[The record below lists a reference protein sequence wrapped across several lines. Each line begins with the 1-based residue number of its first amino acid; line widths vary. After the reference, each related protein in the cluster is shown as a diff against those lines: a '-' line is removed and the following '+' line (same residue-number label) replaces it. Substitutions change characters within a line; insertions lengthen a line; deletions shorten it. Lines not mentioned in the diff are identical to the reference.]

1 MAIDS
6 NIFKAYDVRG
16 IYPTQINE
24 EAVYDIIQAYISF
37 VKPGSVV
44 LGKDV
49 RTSGPALAKAAMDAL
64 LDAGVNVIDIGTVN
78 VDMLY
83 LAVRNLD
90 ADGGVYLSASHNP
103 KEWNGINL
111 CRRASRPISSETGL
125 KDIQRRAEQKI
136 RMPSIKK
143 GKVTT
148 HDITDEYVKF
158 VLSFV
163 DSKKIRPIK
172 IAING
177 NFGISVQIFSRIVEA
192 GKLPIKIIP
201 LNAEP
206 DGNFPKGAPNPLLPE
221 NRGELT
227 QLIKKTK
234 ADMGIA
240 WDADGDRCFF
250 VDEKG
255 RFIEGY
261 FITALIA
268 KELLKKHP
276 GEKIIIDPRLVWAT
290 QDVIRAAGGTPI
302 ISRAGMT
309 IIADRMEKEKA
320 LFAGEMS
327 SHFYFRE
334 NANRDNGMIP
344 VFVILEEMGVEKKK
358 LSQLA
363 APLMKKY
370 LISGEIN
377 FHVSDVPALL
387 ELIEKKYE
395 KGTIEHIDG
404 VSVAFPKW
412 RFNVRAS
419 NTELLVR
426 LNVEARSADL
436 LKRKTRELMRLIK
449 GFEKKNV

>member
-1 MAIDS
+1 MSIDS
-6 NIFKAYDVRG
+6 KIFKAYDIRG
-16 IYPTQINE
+16 IYPAQLNE
-24 EAVYDIIQAYISF
+24 EAVYDIIQAYVSF
-37 VKPGSVV
+37 VKPETVV

-49 RTSGPALAKAAMDAL
+49 RKSGPALAKAALDAL
-64 LDAGVNVIDIGTVN
+64 VDAGVNVIDLGTVN

-83 LAVRNLD
+83 VAVRNLN
-90 ADGGVYLSASHNP
+90 ADGGVYLSASHNA

-111 CRRASRPISSETGL
+111 CMRGSRPISSETGL
-125 KDIQRRAEQKI
+125 RDIQRRAEQKI

-143 GKVTT
+143 GKVST
-148 HDITDEYVKF
+148 HDIMDEYVKF

-163 DSKKIRPIK
+163 DIKKIRPMK
-172 IAING
+172 IAVNG
-177 NFGISVQIFSRIVEA
+177 NFGISVQVFSRIVKE
-192 GKLPIKIIP
+192 GNLPIKIIP

-206 DGNFPKGAPNPLLPE
+206 DGSFPKGDPNPLLLE
-221 NRGELT
+221 NRAELT
-227 QLIKKTK
+227 KLIKKTK
-234 ADMGIA
+234 ADLGIA

-255 RFIEGY
+255 RFVEGY

-276 GEKIIIDPRLVWAT
+276 GEKIIIDPRLIWAT

-309 IIADRMEKEKA
+309 IIAGRMEKEKA

-334 NANRDNGMIP
+334 NAYRDNGMIP
-344 VFVILEEMGVEKKK
+344 VFVMLEEMGVEKKK

-370 LISGEIN
+370 LISGELN
-377 FHVSDVPALL
+377 FHVSDAPVLF

-395 KGTIEHIDG
+395 KGTLEYIDG

-412 RFNVRAS
+412 RFNVRSS
-419 NTELLVR
+419 NTEPLVR
-426 LNVEARSADL
+426 LNVEALSDDL
-436 LKRKTRELMRLIK
+436 LKSKTKELVKIIK
-449 GFEKKNV
+449 GFGAK

>member
-1 MAIDS
+1 MIDPS
-6 NIFKAYDVRG
+6 IFKAYDVRG

-24 EAVYDIIQAYISF
+24 EAVYDIIQAYVSF
-37 VKPGSVV
+37 VKPELVV

-49 RTSGPALAKAAMDAL
+49 RKSGPALAKAALDAL
-64 LDAGVNVIDIGTVN
+64 VDAGVNVIELGTVN

-83 LAVRNLD
+83 VAVRNLN
-90 ADGGVYLSASHNP
+90 ADGGVYLSASHNA

-111 CRRASRPISSETGL
+111 CMRGSRPISSETGL
-125 KDIQRRAEQKI
+125 KDIQHRAEQKI

-143 GKVTT
+143 GKVNT
-148 HDITDEYVKF
+148 HDIMDEYIKF

-163 DSKKIRPIK
+163 DAKKIRPMK
-172 IAING
+172 IATNG
-177 NFGISVQIFSRIVEA
+177 NFGISVQVFSRIVKE
-192 GKLPIKIIP
+192 GKLPITIIP

-206 DGNFPKGAPNPLLPE
+206 DGNFPKGDPNPLLLE
-221 NRGELT
+221 NRAELT
-227 QLIKKTK
+227 RLIKKTK

-255 RFIEGY
+255 RFVEGY

-276 GEKIIIDPRLVWAT
+276 GEKIIIDPRLIWAT
-290 QDVIRAAGGTPI
+290 QDAIRAAGGTPI

-309 IIADRMEKEKA
+309 IIAGRMEKEKA

-334 NANRDNGMIP
+334 NAYRDNGMIP
-344 VFVILEEMGVEKKK
+344 VFVMLEQMGVEKKK

-370 LISGEIN
+370 FISGELN
-377 FHVSDVPALL
+377 FHVNDALSL
-387 ELIEKKYE
+387 FQLIEKKYE
-395 KGTIEHIDG
+395 KGTFEYIDG

-412 RFNVRAS
+412 RFNVRPS
-419 NTELLVR
+419 NTEPLVR
-426 LNVEARSADL
+426 LNVEALADDL
-436 LKRKTRELMRLIK
+436 LKRRTKELVKIIK
-449 GFEKKNV
+449 GFEGK